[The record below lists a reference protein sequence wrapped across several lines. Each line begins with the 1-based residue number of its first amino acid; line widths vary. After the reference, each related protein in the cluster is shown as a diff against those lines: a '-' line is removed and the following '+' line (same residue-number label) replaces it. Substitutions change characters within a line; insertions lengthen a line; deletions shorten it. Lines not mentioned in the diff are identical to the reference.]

1 MIETGK
7 HQEIYY
13 IGAGLALA
21 GIRDRSAAARVVS
34 LAVIA
39 RVYRVST
46 VQCLLMFTKRYLSGE
61 MIFKMFIFVTLHKQ

>member
-1 MIETGK
+1 MYLMIIMHTRFPAKLNNILYYATVIETGK

-34 LAVIA
+34 LAVIGYIGY
-39 RVYRVST
+39 RQCNVY
-46 VQCLLMFTKRYLSGE
+46 
-61 MIFKMFIFVTLHKQ
+61 